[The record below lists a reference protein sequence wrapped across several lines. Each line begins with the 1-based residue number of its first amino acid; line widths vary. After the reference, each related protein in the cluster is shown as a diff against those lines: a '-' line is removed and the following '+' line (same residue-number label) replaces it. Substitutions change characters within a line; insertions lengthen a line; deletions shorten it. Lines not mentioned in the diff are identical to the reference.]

1 MPKINLLD
9 DIYIEHYKLTGIF
22 KVQKINFI
30 VNDYG
35 FVRTKITIEEW
46 FYE

>member
-9 DIYIEHYKLTGIF
+9 DIYIEHNKLTGIIR
-22 KVQKINFI
+22 VQRINFI

-35 FVRTKITIEEW
+35 FVRTKITIEE
-46 FYE
+46 

>member
-35 FVRTKITIEEW
+35 FVGTKITIEE
-46 FYE
+46 